1 MHVSAA
7 RSGLAE
13 RKEKKKRERKKSS
26 GIFHLYDQPKK
37 KEWKRKKRKKTLNP
51 WHKNRYDSI
60 GEGERK

>member
-37 KEWKRKKRKKTLNP
+37 KKRNGKGRSGRRL
-51 WHKNRYDSI
+51 
-60 GEGERK
+60 